1 MKLLI
6 KKLIIYTVIVVM
18 NTAVF
23 QSVSYAA
30 VIDTSTVMNAEM
42 RTNQLDKAKRFL
54 IQDDVSEAL
63 VELGVSP
70 NAVMNRLASLNDA
83 ELLEL
88 SKSIDQAPAGAGAL
102 EVVGIVFIV
111 LLILEIVGVTDIF
124 KKL

>member
-6 KKLIIYTVIVVM
+6 KKLIIYTIIVVM
-18 NTAVF
+18 NSAVF
-23 QSVSYAA
+23 QSVSYAV

-42 RTNQLDKAKRFL
+42 RTTQLDKAKRFL

-70 NAVMNRLASLNDA
+70 NTVMNRLASLNDA

-88 SKSIDQAPAGAGAL
+88 SKNIDQAPAGAGAL
-102 EVVGIVFIV
+102 EVIGIVFIV